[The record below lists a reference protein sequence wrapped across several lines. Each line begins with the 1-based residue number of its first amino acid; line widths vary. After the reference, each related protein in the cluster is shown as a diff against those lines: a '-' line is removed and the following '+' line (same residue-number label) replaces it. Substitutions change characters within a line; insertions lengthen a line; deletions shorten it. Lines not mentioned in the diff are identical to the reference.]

1 MVVSDN
7 GVGYRPDA
15 GDGVGMTTVRRLL
28 TQIGASIE
36 RRVDGGTRW
45 EIRVPQQV
53 LQAAA
58 Q

>member
-1 MVVSDN
+1 
-7 GVGYRPDA
+7 
-15 GDGVGMTTVRRLL
+15 MTTVRRLL
-28 TQIGASIE
+28 AQIGASIE
-36 RRVDGGTRW
+36 SRVDGGTRW